1 MSLRVVLKG
10 IWVWSETVNIP
21 GIKMRLL
28 VWRVVNKTLKFQ
40 KRETKLERL
49 IYDAPDKQTHFDTR
63 NVRTVKTFYLA
74 RLWYHLKKASQLDN
88 FWYKNTTSFPGFS
101 PTRLTEQE
109 RERETLENAGHVSPR
124 IWEITNK
131 QFGGGAGECEICLY
145 RAETGQCSHETVYLT
160 WS

>member
-10 IWVWSETVNIP
+10 IWVRSETVNIP
-21 GIKMRLL
+21 GIKTRLL
-28 VWRVVNKTLKFQ
+28 VWCVVNKTLKFQ

-63 NVRTVKTFYLA
+63 NVGTVKTFYLA

-101 PTRLTEQE
+101 PTRPTE
-109 RERETLENAGHVSPR
+109 RERERPWKTLVTVSQNLGDYKQT
-124 IWEITNK
+124 IWGRGRWVWDLSL
-131 QFGGGAGECEICLY
+131 QSVD
-145 RAETGQCSHETVYLT
+145 RSVQP
-160 WS
+160 